1 MKVSGS
7 LHSLSIPACD
17 TSSKR
22 TPSWLG
28 RLALP
33 GTGSLVS
40 VQPWVAEQWGLPGS
54 PLPKEKEALR
64 AAEKPRELEK
74 EWRPKTAL

>member
-7 LHSLSIPACD
+7 LSLPIPACD

-22 TPSWLG
+22 TPSWPG

-40 VQPWVAEQWGLPGS
+40 IQPWVAEQWGLPGS
-54 PLPKEKEALR
+54 PLPREKEALR

-74 EWRPKTAL
+74 WRPKRAL